1 MRILST
7 YVHGILD
14 YIVGVA
20 LIVAPNIFGFSEL
33 GGSAVLVPRV
43 LGAAAI
49 LFSLLT
55 NYEWGVLKVIPM
67 RVHLVV
73 DFLSGALL
81 AGSPWLFGFAN
92 EPANAWAPHVVVG
105 LTEILVVLLSQTEP
119 RRNLKQP

>member
-14 YIVGVA
+14 YVVGLA
-20 LIVAPNIFGFSEL
+20 LILAPNIFGFSEL
-33 GGSAVLVPRV
+33 GGPAVLLPRL
-43 LGAAAI
+43 LGTAAI

-55 NYEWGVLKVIPM
+55 NYEWGVLKIIPM

-81 AGSPWLFGFAN
+81 AASPWLFGFAT

-105 LTEILVVLLSQTEP
+105 VMEILVVMMSQTEP
-119 RRNLKQP
+119 RSNLKHA